1 MAPTAPL
8 RGRGTPD
15 NPSSRFERLKLV
27 VDDDVHDPG
36 GAPAQRVPTEIFR
49 DESRS
54 IISRNESPDVGFE
67 TSVNP
72 YRGCEHGCIYCYARP
87 YHEYL
92 GLSAGLDFETKL
104 FVKER
109 APELLRAELSTRSW
123 RPQTVVL
130 SGVTDP
136 YQPIERSLRLT
147 RRCLEVL
154 ADFRNPVAV
163 ITKSAG
169 VTRDLDVL
177 RALAAHDA
185 ASVALSVTTLDE
197 PLRGAMEPRA
207 ATGEERIAAVARLN
221 EAGVPA
227 GVMIGPVIPGL
238 NDHEVPRILARA
250 ADAGAQFAGYV
261 MLKLSHGLAPM
272 FDAWLERH
280 FPDRR
285 TRVLERIRDV
295 RGGRL
300 NDPRFGARQRGTGPY
315 AELVADVFRVARER
329 AGIPERGA
337 LSTAAFR
344 VPGTLGLFDES
355 LWK

>member
-1 MAPTAPL
+1 VPPSAPL

-15 NPSSRFERLKLV
+15 NPGGRFERLKLV
-27 VDDDVHDPG
+27 LDDDVHEAGDL
-36 GAPAQRVPTEIFR
+36 PADRVPTELFR
-49 DESRS
+49 DDARS
-54 IISRNESPDVGFE
+54 IVSRNESPDIGFE

-109 APELLRAELSTRSW
+109 APELLREELSKRSW

-136 YQPIERSLRLT
+136 YQPIERTLRLT
-147 RRCLEVL
+147 RGCLEVL

-177 RALAAHDA
+177 RELAAHQA
-185 ASVALSVTTLDE
+185 GSVALSVTTLDE
-197 PLRGAMEPRA
+197 PLRRVMEPRA
-207 ATGEERIAAVARLN
+207 ATGEDRLAAVARLN
-221 EAGVPA
+221 DAGVPA

-238 NDHEVPRILARA
+238 NDHEIPRILTRA
-250 ADAGAQFAGYV
+250 AEARAQFAGYV
-261 MLKLSHGLAPM
+261 MLKLSHGLAP
-272 FDAWLERH
+272 
-280 FPDRR
+280 
-285 TRVLERIRDV
+285 
-295 RGGRL
+295 
-300 NDPRFGARQRGTGPY
+300 
-315 AELVADVFRVARER
+315 
-329 AGIPERGA
+329 
-337 LSTAAFR
+337 
-344 VPGTLGLFDES
+344 LF
-355 LWK
+355 